1 MAIEPDFG
9 VNNFNKPKMFSE
21 SETLVNNLLMLLF
34 MRPGSYPSLPNLGID
49 IEQYLY
55 MFFDE
60 INTEKIKY
68 DIAAQC
74 VQFLD
79 AVEAGSLDV
88 QKILYKKKPLLL
100 IVLPVRI
107 EENVTG
113 LKLALTLNDANN
125 VFYNFEYD
133 NTII

>member
-9 VNNFNKPKMFSE
+9 VDNFNNPKMFNE

-34 MRPGSYPSLPNLGID
+34 MKPGSYPSLPNLGID
-49 IEQYLY
+49 ITQYLY

-60 INTEKIKY
+60 INTNKIKN
-68 DIAAQC
+68 DIATQC

-79 AVEAGSLDV
+79 CIEAGTLDV
-88 QKILYKKKPLLL
+88 QKVFYNNKPLLL
-100 IVLPVRI
+100 IILPVKI
-107 EENVTG
+107 EDKVTG
-113 LKLALTLNDANN
+113 LALTLTTNGVGN
-125 VFYNFEYD
+125 VIYSFKYD

>member
-9 VNNFNKPKMFSE
+9 VDNFNQPKMFNE

-34 MRPGSYPSLPNLGID
+34 MKPGSYPSIPNLGID
-49 IEQYLY
+49 INQYLY

-60 INTEKIKY
+60 INVEKIKY
-68 DIAAQC
+68 DIATQC

-79 AVEAGSLDV
+79 AVEAGTLDV
-88 QKILYKKKPLLL
+88 RKIVYKKKPLLL
-100 IVLPVRI
+100 LILPVRI
-107 EENVTG
+107 EEKVSG
-113 LKLALTLNDANN
+113 LKLALTTNDAGNII
-125 VFYNFEYD
+125 YNIEYD

>member
-9 VNNFNKPKMFSE
+9 VNNFNEPKMFNE

-34 MRPGSYPSLPNLGID
+34 MKPGSYPSLPNLGID

-55 MFFDE
+55 IFFDE
-60 INTEKIKY
+60 INVEKIKY

-79 AVEAGSLDV
+79 SVEAGTLDV
-88 QKILYKKKPLLL
+88 RKIIHNKRPLLL

-107 EENVTG
+107 EEKMTG
-113 LKLALTLNDANN
+113 LKLALTTDEANN
-125 VFYNFEYD
+125 VIYNFDYD